1 MIGIRKILVPVDF
14 SEPSKTAVNYGLSL
28 ALQFKAQLVLSHI
41 VTPSPGLIYTF
52 PSQSLA
58 YERDQT
64 HYAKSMLPS
73 LIPEQYRSP
82 VDLEIIVKA
91 GEVRDELLGI
101 VADERIDL
109 VVMGTHGR
117 NAFERFLLGSLT
129 ERMLRKLPVP
139 ILTVSHLD
147 PARELHAAGPVP
159 LRHVL
164 YATDLSDSAD
174 VGLKFSIELARGTG
188 ARLTVLHVLRS
199 IKSIYWGAEAGGFL
213 PEELATLRDDTKR
226 RLTNSIPKDGIN
238 GVTIAPMLVEGEAF
252 REILRV
258 ASEDE
263 ADLIVLNLHGKNVVE
278 RALLG
283 STAERVIRSAHT
295 PVLSI
300 PVPSEYAARM
310 VPTKGS
316 LVQSQAAWEQGE
328 GRNFIYEGPFSD
340 A

>member
-14 SEPSKTAVNYGLSL
+14 SGPSKTAVNYGLSL
-28 ALQFKAQLVLSHI
+28 ALQFKAQLVLTHI
-41 VTPSPGLIYTF
+41 VCPSTGLVYTF
-52 PSQSLA
+52 PTESLA
-58 YERDQT
+58 FEKDQAN
-64 HYAKSMLPS
+64 YAKSMLAS
-73 LIPEQYRSP
+73 MIPEEYRSK
-82 VDLEIIVKA
+82 VDLETIIKV
-91 GEVRDELLGI
+91 GEVRGELLGI
-101 VADERIDL
+101 VSDETIDL

-139 ILTVSHLD
+139 VLTVSHLD
-147 PARELHAAGPVP
+147 PARELHTAGPVP
-159 LRHVL
+159 LHYVL
-164 YATDLSDSAD
+164 YATDLSDDAA
-174 VGLKFSIELARGTG
+174 VGLTFSIELARGTG
-188 ARLTVLHVLRS
+188 ARLTVLHVLRPLE
-199 IKSIYWGAEAGGFL
+199 SIYWSEAGGL
-213 PEELATLRDDTKR
+213 LAEQLAALRGDTMR

-238 GVTIAPMLVEGEAF
+238 GLPVVPMLVEGEAF

-258 ASEDE
+258 ASENE

-283 STAERVIRSAHT
+283 STAERVIRSAHM

-300 PVPSEYAARM
+300 PIPTEYAARM
-310 VPTKGS
+310 VQTKGS